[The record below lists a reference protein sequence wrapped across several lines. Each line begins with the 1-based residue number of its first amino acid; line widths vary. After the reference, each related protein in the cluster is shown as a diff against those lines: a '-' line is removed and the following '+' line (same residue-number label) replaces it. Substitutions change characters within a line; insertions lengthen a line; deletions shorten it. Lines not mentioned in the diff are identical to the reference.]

1 MMGHVRCCALIISV
15 LSATGC
21 RSKERCVFEVHSTE
35 KGCTVRGDLVVRNGA
50 IVNLKGGFGCG
61 EQFERC
67 GVTRICT
74 CAPDAG
80 TWSFNS
86 APD

>member
-1 MMGHVRCCALIISV
+1 MSFPIRRFTLIV
-15 LSATGC
+15 PLLLAAAC

-35 KGCTVRGDLVVRNGA
+35 RGCTVRGDLLLRNGS

-67 GVTRICT
+67 GVTRICK
-74 CAPDAG
+74 CEPDAG
-80 TWSFNS
+80 TRSFDS
-86 APD
+86 ATD